1 MKIFVLSKDTL
12 IVYSV
17 VIMLLLGLITFGVT
31 NPSIITSTVSGK
43 EIPIYSVET
52 PDQKIA
58 LTFDAAWGDS
68 DTQQLIDIFNKYN
81 VKVSIFVVGGWAD
94 RYPESVKAFQAAGH
108 EILNHSDSHLH
119 FNQLSA
125 EEITADIQNCEQK
138 IQSLTGDS
146 KKLFRAP
153 YGEYNETVVKAA
165 RDAGFEVI
173 QWDVDSLDWKDLTA
187 SEITERV
194 LGSVQNGSICL
205 FHNEAKYTPEAL
217 DMLIPKLQQAG
228 YSIVPVSQLIY
239 KHSYSIDHAGRQSVD
254 QEAGANVY

>member
-31 NPSIITSTVSGK
+31 NPSIITSSSGGK
-43 EIPIYSVET
+43 AIPIYSVDT
-52 PDQKIA
+52 PDKKIS

-68 DTQQLIDIFNKYN
+68 DTQQLIDILGKYN

-119 FNQLSA
+119 FAQLSS
-125 EEITADIQNCEQK
+125 EEITSDIQNCEKK
-138 IQSLTGDS
+138 IQALTGES
-146 KKLFRAP
+146 KMLFRAP
-153 YGEYNETVVKAA
+153 YGEYNDTVVKSA

-173 QWDVDSLDWKDLTA
+173 QWDVETLATVGKHLYTGDYRDSNWHKNTTA
-187 SEITERV
+187 DFYQRV
-194 LGSVQNGSICL
+194 M
-205 FHNEAKYTPEAL
+205 K
-217 DMLIPKLQQAG
+217 
-228 YSIVPVSQLIY
+228 
-239 KHSYSIDHAGRQSVD
+239 
-254 QEAGANVY
+254 